1 MRKIFESELNSVGE
15 DWSAEK
21 VYVYALEN
29 DDEFWE
35 FDEMSH
41 EARCRHFDVYEE
53 YGVGP
58 GSKYHR
64 YDFDLYCDHIIMVE
78 TIAYNV

>member
-1 MRKIFESELNSVGE
+1 MKKIFESEYNHIGD

-29 DDEFWE
+29 DNEFWE
-35 FDEMSH
+35 LTDMSH
-41 EARCRHFDVYEE
+41 EARCRYFDVYEE
-53 YGVGP
+53 YGVAP
-58 GSKYHR
+58 GAKFHR
-64 YDFDLYCDHIIMVE
+64 YEFDLYCNYIIVCE